1 MKWEI
6 DSEQDKRI
14 YEVLKDI
21 KSDDYM
27 VALEKWEQILKERL
41 EFPFEVEVVD
51 SDSHII
57 QVGNKLRVHGIEMI
71 DDLHGIIV
79 TVRKGRK
86 KYAFELCLLE
96 VLEDNAEM
104 KQLVDDYSVWF
115 ANR

>member
-1 MKWEI
+1 MKWDI
-6 DSEQDKRI
+6 NTEQDKRI

-21 KSDDYM
+21 KSGDYM
-27 VALEKWEQILKERL
+27 VALEKWEQILTERL
-41 EFPFEVEVVD
+41 EFPFEAEVVD
-51 SDSHII
+51 SDSHVI
-57 QVGNKLRVHGIEMI
+57 QEGDKLKVHGIGMI

-79 TVRKGRK
+79 DVRKGRK

-96 VLEDNAEM
+96 VLGDNVEM